1 MFFSRCFFFKSSR
14 ARHKDHA
21 FFSISCRC
29 NSGVCLKICRNLMSF
44 NEVYGPSMFGKIA
57 KPKRVP
63 SQVPAEP
70 EKR

>member
-1 MFFSRCFFFKSSR
+1 M
-14 ARHKDHA
+14 
-21 FFSISCRC
+21 
-29 NSGVCLKICRNLMSF
+29 GF